1 MICDVNLGCY
11 IVTLMWGFTY
21 LIREKIKREKENG
34 AIWYYHYCLFSPES
48 LLPVGKPSISDK
60 TGTKAVSN
68 WE

>member
-1 MICDVNLGCY
+1 
-11 IVTLMWGFTY
+11 MWGFTY